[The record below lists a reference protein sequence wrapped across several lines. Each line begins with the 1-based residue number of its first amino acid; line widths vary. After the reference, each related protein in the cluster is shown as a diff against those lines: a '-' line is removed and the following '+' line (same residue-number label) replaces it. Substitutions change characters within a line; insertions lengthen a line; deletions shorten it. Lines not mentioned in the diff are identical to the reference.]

1 MARTLCVGL
10 NLGLEIC
17 GAYVNRLL
25 GKVTWPALEKTVG
38 SLKVL
43 GDPYGR
49 IEGRIAVHKG

>member
-17 GAYVNRLL
+17 GEYVNRLL

-43 GDPYGR
+43 EDPYGR
-49 IEGRIAVHKG
+49 IQGRIAVHKG